1 MNILQFILNFSRRG
15 FNDDDFILGD
25 HNIETYNYIRQ
36 YPDWPNKIIFISGP
50 EGSGKQHI
58 SDFWRKS
65 SKATNIEFFNETEK
79 KLNLLLESNNCFII
93 ENINIYFT
101 RKFLLR
107 NLDNHDFDCFEKTIF
122 AVIDHVIN
130 ENKFL
135 LITSEIAPNNL
146 NIKLADLKS
155 RILSV
160 ATLRVNLPNEHAL
173 KTFLVREF
181 SNRQLKIN
189 NDICEYILKHSNRSF
204 KELEVLVNKLDTL
217 SLYQKRNI
225 TKPFIKEVMENES
238 G

>member
-1 MNILQFILNFSRRG
+1 MNILQYILNFSRRG

-25 HNIETYNYIRQ
+25 HNIETYNFIRQ

-50 EGSGKQHI
+50 DGSGKI
-58 SDFWRKS
+58 IFAIFGKKS
-65 SKATNIEFFNETEK
+65 SKATKIEFFNETEK
-79 KLNLLLESNNCFII
+79 KLNLILESNNCFII
-93 ENINIYFT
+93 ENLNIYFT

-135 LITSEIAPNNL
+135 LITSEIAPSDL
-146 NIKLADLKS
+146 NIKLADLNQEFCLWQ
-155 RILSV
+155 RFELIYLMNM
-160 ATLRVNLPNEHAL
+160 LL
-173 KTFLVREF
+173 KTFLIREF

-204 KELEVLVNKLDTL
+204 KDLEILVNKLDTL

-225 TKPFIKEVMENES
+225 TKPFIKEVMENEK

>member
-1 MNILQFILNFSRRG
+1 MNILQNILNFSRRD
-15 FNDDDFILGD
+15 FNDDEFILGN

-36 YPDWPNKIIFISGP
+36 YPDWPNKIMFISGP
-50 EGSGKQHI
+50 NGSGKRHI
-58 SDFWRKS
+58 GNFWQRNS
-65 SKATNIEFFNETEK
+65 SATKIEFFNETEK

-93 ENINIYFT
+93 ENINRYFT

-107 NLDNHDFDCFEKTIF
+107 NLDKHDFNCFEKTIF

-135 LITSEIAPNNL
+135 LITSTNAPNDL

-160 ATLRVNLPNEHAL
+160 ATLRLSLPNENAL
-173 KTFLVREF
+173 KTFLIREF

-204 KELEVLVNKLDTL
+204 NDLEILVNKLDTL